1 MIDSIVGVVE
11 EVQNNFIVLNY
22 NNIFLRIF
30 CNTSQFFSLIGK
42 EKRIYVHIR
51 FNESLSEL
59 ECYGFLT
66 KEERELFLKLQRVS
80 GIGAKLALQIMSA
93 IPYEELIIEI
103 AKGNSSRLEKV
114 KGIGK
119 KTASR
124 IVLELKETLKKEFKI
139 ESSQASKKEDSKLED
154 ISLALLSLGYEMDEI
169 NEVLSSEDFSG
180 LSIEEGIK
188 EALKRLSRL

>member
-1 MIDSIVGVVE
+1 MIDSIVGVIE
-11 EVQNNFIVLNY
+11 EIQNNFILLNY
-22 NNIFLRIF
+22 KNVILKIF
-30 CNTSQFFSLIGK
+30 CNTSQFFGLIGQ
-42 EKRIYVHIR
+42 EKRIYVHIK

-80 GIGAKLALQIMSA
+80 GIGAKLALQIIST

-124 IVLELKETLKKEFKI
+124 IILELKETLKKEFKI
-139 ESSQASKKEDSKLED
+139 ESSQAIKKEDSKLEE

-169 NEVLSSEDFSG
+169 NEVLSSEDFSS
-180 LSIEEGIK
+180 LSIEDGIK
-188 EALKRLSRL
+188 EALRRLSRL